1 MWQVD
6 RGRLASWT
14 RGPRWPA
21 QERLEARCPMR
32 GRAPAAGHRCGIY
45 AVRTRELAE
54 RLLADV
60 RLPAP
65 RPVVIGRVSL
75 WGRVFENTHGW
86 RAQFAY
92 QERVLNRAGAEGYEL
107 AQVVI
112 PKNPSESVFYFRRP
126 AEKPNGSK

>member
-1 MWQVD
+1 MLGWRVWQVD

-21 QERLEARCPMR
+21 RERLAARCPIR

-54 RLLADV
+54 QLLADI

-65 RPVVIGRVSL
+65 RPVVLGRVSL
-75 WGRVFENTHGW
+75 WGRVFENTDGW

-92 QERVLNRAGAEGYEL
+92 PYEL
-107 AQVVI
+107 FVLGGDEGTVRALRHAYAVDVL
-112 PKNPSESVFYFRRP
+112 SLS
-126 AEKPNGSK
+126 